1 VTLATQRIGSA
12 DPKLFLETINLRT
25 GKIVLQK
32 EMRELGVALFM
43 KVDGDQAIVVSR
55 ETDKAITVRGVAL
68 SDFSVRWTTPL
79 GGNEATLLPPE
90 MTRDHFIVGAF
101 LEDAKL
107 VKYAYRAWLLDKR
120 GRVVQN
126 IPREPEKAAT
136 FERPPAYL
144 GAAHDR
150 LIICVENKVEV
161 HK

>member
-1 VTLATQRIGSA
+1 
-12 DPKLFLETINLRT
+12 
-25 GKIVLQK
+25 
-32 EMRELGVALFM
+32 M

-55 ETDKAITVRGVAL
+55 EPDKAITVRGVAL
-68 SDFSVRWTTPL
+68 SDFSVRWTAPL
-79 GGNEATLLPPE
+79 GGNDATLLPPE
-90 MTRDHFIVGAF
+90 MTRDHFLLGAF
-101 LEDAKL
+101 LEDPKL
-107 VKYAYRAWLLDKR
+107 VKYSYRAWLLDKR

-126 IPREPEKAAT
+126 IPRESERAPV

>member
-1 VTLATQRIGSA
+1 
-12 DPKLFLETINLRT
+12 
-25 GKIVLQK
+25 
-32 EMRELGVALFM
+32 M

-68 SDFSVRWTTPL
+68 SDFSVRWTSAL
-79 GGNEATLLPPE
+79 GGNDATLLPPE

-101 LEDAKL
+101 LEDPKL
-107 VKYAYRAWLLDKR
+107 VKYSYRAWLLDKR
-120 GRVVQN
+120 GRVVQT

-150 LIICVENKVEV
+150 LIICVE
-161 HK
+161 HTAAAHT